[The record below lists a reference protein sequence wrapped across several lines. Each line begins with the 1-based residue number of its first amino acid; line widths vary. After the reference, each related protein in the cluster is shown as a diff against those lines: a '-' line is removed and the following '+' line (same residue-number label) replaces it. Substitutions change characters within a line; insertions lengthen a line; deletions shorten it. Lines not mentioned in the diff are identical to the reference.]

1 MTTDETSGQPVSYG
15 RRLAE
20 LAEMQPDAT
29 AFIFVTTNGAEWPV
43 TWQQLEHRSNRMA
56 RGLAERGIG
65 QGDMVVI
72 ELPNSVEHVVAAFA
86 TWKVG
91 GCVLPLRWDLP
102 AWERERVLAVAEPAL
117 VVGRRTEAGPWQS
130 VTPESLDDPA
140 SSVDQLPDRIPDP
153 ARAIASSGST
163 GVPKVICGSG
173 SGVYMPTSIENSAAL
188 ALGQR
193 AGQVQLVPAP
203 FYHTNGSLIAFTA
216 LLQGQSLIVME
227 RFVADLALE
236 LIERHRVNTLTATT
250 IMLQRMARSPDVDT
264 RDLSSVE
271 SLLHGAAPLPQW
283 LARFWIDRV
292 GPAGFFIAYGS
303 TENAGTCFVR
313 GDEWLQR
320 PGTVGRPVN
329 TELRI
334 RDDEGRDLP
343 PGQVGMI
350 HLRRPGGAAPVF
362 RYLGDVPSSTG
373 TDGFTVLGDLGWLDD
388 DGYLFLA
395 DRRVDMIISGGAN
408 VYPAEVE
415 AALTEHAAVADA
427 VVIGLPDEE
436 WGERVHAV
444 VQPVSPGEPP
454 PTVDELRAHCRER
467 LAAYKVPKTIEFVD
481 RLPRN
486 DAGKIRRG
494 DLTRERSGGAD
505 PQIGK

>member
-1 MTTDETSGQPVSYG
+1 MTTDETSAQPVSYG

-29 AFIFVTTNGAEWPV
+29 AFIFVTTDGSEWPV
-43 TWQQLEHRSNRMA
+43 TWRQLEDRSNRVA
-56 RGLAERGIG
+56 RGLAKRGVG

-86 TWKVG
+86 VWKVG

-102 AWERERVLAVAEPAL
+102 AWERERVLAVAEPAI
-117 VVGRRTEAGPWQS
+117 VVGRRTEDGPWQLAA
-130 VTPESLDDPA
+130 PELLDDPGSGA
-140 SSVDQLPDRIPDP
+140 DPLPDRIPDP

-173 SGVYMPTSIENSAAL
+173 SGIYMPTAIENSAAN
-188 ALGQR
+188 ALGQH

-203 FYHTNGSLIAFTA
+203 FYHTNGSLITFTA
-216 LLQGQSLIVME
+216 LLQGQSLIIME

-250 IMLQRMARSPDVDT
+250 IMLQRMARSPDIDT

-283 LARFWIDRV
+283 LARFWIDRI
-292 GPAGFFIAYGS
+292 GPTGFFIAYGS

-313 GDEWLQR
+313 GDEWLAR

-334 RDDEGRDLP
+334 RDDDGRDLP
-343 PGQVGMI
+343 PGEVGMI
-350 HLRRPGGAAPVF
+350 HMRRPGDSAPVF

-388 DGYLFLA
+388 DGYLYLA
-395 DRRVDMIISGGAN
+395 DRRLDMIISGGAN

-415 AALTEHAAVADA
+415 AALTEHAGVADA
-427 VVIGLPDEE
+427 VVIGLPDDE

-444 VQPVSPGEPP
+444 VQPNPDVP
-454 PTVDELRAHCRER
+454 PTGDDLRGHCRER
-467 LAAYKVPKTIEFVD
+467 LAAYKVPKTIEFVE

-494 DLTRERSGGAD
+494 DLARERAGDGPD
-505 PQIGK
+505 TK

>member
-1 MTTDETSGQPVSYG
+1 MTTDATTGQSVSYG

-29 AFIFVTTNGAEWPV
+29 AFIFVTTGGAESPV
-43 TWQQLEHRSNRMA
+43 TCRRLEDQSNRMA
-56 RGLAERGIG
+56 RGLAQRGVG

-72 ELPNSVEHVVAAFA
+72 ELPNSVEHVVATFGA
-86 TWKVG
+86 WKVG
-91 GCVLPLRWDLP
+91 ACVLPLRWDLP
-102 AWERERVLAVAEPAL
+102 AWERERVLAVAKPKI
-117 VVGRRTEAGPWQS
+117 VVGRRTEESPWQAVS
-130 VTPESLDDPA
+130 PEQLDDPA
-140 SSVDQLPDRIPDP
+140 LSVDPLPDRIPDP
-153 ARAIASSGST
+153 ARAVASSGST
-163 GVPKVICGSG
+163 GVPKVIRANG
-173 SGVYMPTSIENSAAL
+173 SGVFMPTAIENSAAN
-188 ALGQR
+188 ALGQYP
-193 AGQVQLVPAP
+193 GQIQLVPAP
-203 FYHTNGSLIAFTA
+203 FYHTNGSLITFPA

-236 LIERHRVNTLTATT
+236 LIERHGVNTLTATT
-250 IMLQRMARSPDVDT
+250 IMLQRMARSPDMDT
-264 RDLSSVE
+264 RDLSSIE
-271 SLLHGAAPLPQW
+271 SLLHGAAPLPEW
-283 LARFWIDRV
+283 LARFWIERI
-292 GPAGFFIAYGS
+292 GPTRFFIAYGS
-303 TENAGTCFVR
+303 SENAGTCFVR

-343 PGQVGMI
+343 PGEVGMI
-350 HLRRPGGAAPVF
+350 HLRRPGVTAPVF
-362 RYLGDVPSSTG
+362 NYLGDVPSSTG
-373 TDGFTVLGDLGWLDD
+373 ADGFTVLGDLGWLDD
-388 DGYLFLA
+388 DGYLYLA

-415 AALTEHAAVADA
+415 AALTEQTGVADA
-427 VVIGLPDEE
+427 VVIGLPDDE

-444 VQPVSPGEPP
+444 VQPADPAAP

-467 LAAYKVPKTIEFVD
+467 LAAYKVPKTVEFID

-494 DLTRERSGGAD
+494 DLARERTGDGPTA
-505 PQIGK
+505 K

>member
-1 MTTDETSGQPVSYG
+1 MTTDETSGPPVSYG

-29 AFIFVTTNGAEWPV
+29 AFIFVTTDGTEWPV
-43 TWQQLEHRSNRMA
+43 TWRQLEHRSNRMA
-56 RGLAERGIG
+56 RGMAQRGVG

-86 TWKVG
+86 AWKVG

-102 AWERERVLAVAEPAL
+102 AWERERVLAVAEPAI
-117 VVGRRTEAGPWQS
+117 VVSRRTEEGPWQLAQ
-130 VTPESLDDPA
+130 PDHLDDPE
-140 SSVDQLPDRIPDP
+140 SSIDPLPDRVPDP

-173 SGVYMPTSIENSAAL
+173 SGIYMPTAIENSAAM

-250 IMLQRMARSPDVDT
+250 IMLQRMARSPDIET

-283 LARFWIDRV
+283 LARFWIDRI
-292 GPAGFFIAYGS
+292 GPTGFFIAYGS

-313 GDEWLQR
+313 GDEWLAR

-329 TELRI
+329 TELCI
-334 RDDEGRDLP
+334 RDDAGRDLP
-343 PGQVGMI
+343 PGEVGMI
-350 HLRRPGGAAPVF
+350 HMRRPGNTAPVF

-373 TDGFTVLGDLGWLDD
+373 ADGFTVLGDVGWLDD
-388 DGYLFLA
+388 DGYLYLA

-415 AALTEHAAVADA
+415 AALTEHAGVADA
-427 VVIGLPDEE
+427 VVIGLPDDE

-444 VQPVSPGEPP
+444 VQPADFGAPP
-454 PTVDELRAHCRER
+454 PADELRAHCRER
-467 LAAYKVPKTIEFVD
+467 LAAYKVPKTVELVD

-486 DAGKIRRG
+486 DAGKIRRS
-494 DLTRERSGGAD
+494 DLVRERTRDTPLA
-505 PQIGK
+505 K